1 MLTVGIR
8 ELKNRLTYYLNA
20 AKKGDNIIV
29 TERGMPVAILHNLD
43 RTEETASVEERMA
56 VLSRE
61 GLISL
66 PKKKVV
72 FLPVKRVTVRG
83 VPVSETII
91 GERR

>member
-20 AKKGDNIIV
+20 AKKGDNIVV
-29 TERGMPVAILHNLD
+29 TERGTPVAIMHNLD
-43 RTEETASVEERMA
+43 RTEEKASVEERMA

-72 FLPVKRVTVRG
+72 FPPVKRVLVKG

-91 GERR
+91 SERR